1 MREGKLA
8 FKISDR
14 MFFLSEFQ
22 KLKSSGR
29 DRPGNSWDFHPRDD
43 SREQVLKSNF
53 CVQILY
59 LGRCHHSLRASLKC
73 VCLENCCSL
82 VNPS

>member
-1 MREGKLA
+1 
-8 FKISDR
+8 

-43 SREQVLKSNF
+43 SREQVLKSNLIF
-53 CVQILY
+53 GKMSPQLTGFSEMCMFRKLLLAGKSIIIIKKRVRQELQISKL
-59 LGRCHHSLRASLKC
+59 S
-73 VCLENCCSL
+73 
-82 VNPS
+82 